1 VSILGVGTL
10 FFNEVVMCCLFRS
23 AIRKS
28 FRQSRVLF
36 LASLSVLML
45 SLFQAE
51 ATIDASLQMQ
61 LGNPSGATADPSNQD
76 HYLIQRTVEAMDYS
90 DNFGEP
96 TWVSWDL
103 TSGDVG
109 STKRSTDFFTDT
121 TLPAGFYQVT
131 PDDYDGVGNINFD
144 RGHMCPSEDRTDNT
158 NDNHMVFLMSN
169 IIPQAANNNEGVWA
183 TFENYCRTLADSGN
197 ELLITCGPSGF
208 GSTRIPSG
216 KAVIPDYTWKIVVV
230 VPLGSGTALSRIT
243 AANRVIAIK
252 IPNNNSVSSAWQN
265 YITSASQ
272 IQIDTGYT
280 FFTALPADVAAAL
293 RNKVDGQTNPPPII
307 AGFSPATGAVGD
319 SVTITGTN
327 FISVS
332 SVTFNGVS
340 AAFTV
345 NSSTQIVATVPLNAN
360 SGPISVTAGGTAIST
375 TSFIVTGSAAD
386 LAITSSHTGNF
397 TQGDSAD
404 TYLISVANVGS
415 IASSGTVT
423 VTDLLPAGL
432 AATSISGDG
441 WMADLNSLTCSR
453 SDALP
458 AGQEYPFI
466 TVTVSVAT
474 NAPNNVTNNV
484 SVSGGGDVNA
494 GNDANTDP
502 TTILTSGGTA
512 NAVTLFG
519 WDTSGLP
526 GGANNYGPS
535 PYPATT
541 VAPNLTVTGL
551 TRGSGVGT
559 SNSGAQ
565 RGWGGNAF
573 TASTEA
579 AAITANQ
586 FVTFGAVE
594 TNSAYTIS
602 YSVISTFCYR
612 HSPTGPATAELQYQV
627 GSGVFTNITSLSYP
641 TNTGTGSSLGPINL
655 SGITAL
661 QNVGGG
667 TNVTFRIVNYG
678 GGSGGTW
685 YIYDVSNSPALDFVV
700 QGVVAP
706 VVYPPASAPS
716 FSSLAFA
723 NNQFQFMLG
732 GTTGSNYV
740 VQASTNLAAPVWI
753 SVTTNAAPFVFT
765 DTNPYPQRFY
775 RATVAP

>member
-1 VSILGVGTL
+1 MYTYMRQVLSEFCRSGRVRFIICLLALSVS
-10 FFNEVVMCCLFRS
+10 LFR
-23 AIRKS
+23 
-28 FRQSRVLF
+28 
-36 LASLSVLML
+36 
-45 SLFQAE
+45 AE
-51 ATIDASLQMQ
+51 AYIDVTLQMQ
-61 LGNPSGATADPSNQD
+61 LGNPSGATADSSNHD
-76 HYLIQRTVEAMDYS
+76 HYLIQRTVEALDYS
-90 DNFGEP
+90 DNYGEP

-109 STKRSTDFFTDT
+109 SSGRSPNFFTDT
-121 TLPAGFYQVT
+121 SLPANFYHVT
-131 PDDYDGVGNINFD
+131 PTDYNGVGNINYD

-158 NDNHMVFLMSN
+158 TDNNMVFLMSN

-183 TFENYCRTLADSGN
+183 SFENYCRTLANQGN

-208 GSTRIPSG
+208 SAGTRIPSG
-216 KAVIPDYTWKIVVV
+216 KAAIADYTWKIVVV

-243 AANRVIAIK
+243 ATNRVIAIK
-252 IPNNNSVSSAWQN
+252 IPNNNSVSGAWQN

-280 FFTALPADVAAAL
+280 FFTALPDAVATAL
-293 RNKVDGQTNPPPII
+293 RNKVDGQTNPPPVITS
-307 AGFSPATGAVGD
+307 FSPPTGAVGD
-319 SVTITGTN
+319 SITIAGTN

-345 NSSTQIVATVPLNAN
+345 NSSTQIVATVPVNAN
-360 SGPISVTAGGTAIST
+360 SGPISVTAGGTAISS
-375 TSFIVTGSAAD
+375 TSFVVTGSAAD
-386 LAITSSHTGNF
+386 LAIASSHSGNF
-397 TQGDSAD
+397 TQGDPAD

-415 IASSGTVT
+415 IPSSGTVT
-423 VTDLLPAGL
+423 VSDFLPAGL
-432 AATSISGDG
+432 TATSIDGDG
-441 WMADLNSLTCSR
+441 WTTDLNSLTCTR

-494 GNDANTDP
+494 ANDTDSDP
-502 TTILTSGGTA
+502 TTILTSSGTA

-519 WDTSGLP
+519 WDTSTLP

-541 VAPNLTVTGL
+541 VAPRLTVTGL
-551 TRGSGVGT
+551 TRGAGVGT

-565 RGWGGNAF
+565 RAWGGNAF
-573 TASTEA
+573 TAATEA
-579 AAITANQ
+579 AAIAASQ
-586 FVTFGAVE
+586 FMTFGAVE
-594 TNSAYTIS
+594 TTSGYTVS
-602 YSVISTFCYR
+602 YSTISTFSYR
-612 HSPTGPATAELQYQV
+612 RSGTGPATGELQYQI
-627 GSGVFTNITSLSYP
+627 GSGGFTDITALSYP
-641 TNTGTGSSLGPINL
+641 TNTTSGASMGAINL

-678 GGSGGTW
+678 GGSSGTW
-685 YIYDVSNSPALDFVV
+685 YIFDVTNSTALDFVV

-706 VVYPPASAPS
+706 IVYPPASAPS
-716 FSSLAFA
+716 FSSLSFA
-723 NNQFQFMLG
+723 NNQFQFMLN
-732 GTTGSNYV
+732 GTAGSNYV
-740 VQASTNLAAPVWI
+740 VQAATDLAAPVWI
-753 SVTTNAAPFVFT
+753 SVETNAAPFVFT
-765 DTNPYPQRFY
+765 DTNAYSQRFY
-775 RATVAP
+775 RAIVAP